1 MAKDRL
7 SPLKENVLPTNT
19 LLPIDSSMPAGFSP
33 NLGGSVTPV
42 QDDFLPPP
50 SKGADL
56 PKTVSTQQLYD
67 ARRFPVY
74 NPEKTEDAF
83 AYGQSWRDKAVNGIL
98 KGVGLAAT
106 TVAGG
111 FATLYG
117 AAKAPFS
124 GRLADIWDNEGLR
137 QLDKFNNNVD
147 NYILPNYY
155 TDAEKNAAWYSKD
168 NWMTANFLFDKLIK
182 NSGYA
187 VGAMLGG
194 NIANAGLLRAGSA
207 LGRLAG
213 AGAVAAES
221 SQAFKLFTPLLR
233 STSRAFSAAK
243 NIEAAAI
250 LEKEIS
256 SIADLTARSSR
267 LAQLAKTTNQ
277 IADFSDTAR
286 RYAIAAYSSAGEAS
300 FEALQTANEYRNK
313 LIEEYKKDNFGEE
326 PSADVLEKINTEAE
340 KLGKVSFFGNL
351 GLLTATE
358 YVQLP
363 YLLGSS
369 YNASRQAANSF
380 VGRVDDVV
388 LKDGKYIA
396 AAVEPSTRFGKLYQG
411 VKRGGAYV
419 FDPKE
424 AGQEIGQYALQVGTQ
439 NYFKKAGDSDDA
451 NVLVDGFLY
460 GLLGKDELGEGV
472 GALVSKEGI
481 ESGILGGITGG
492 LMQARGR
499 YVDNKATA
507 SNTNDFLE
515 QLNSTPSFKESFK
528 DRLASANRGVV
539 LQQQYEAAIKQGDK
553 LEAQDLK
560 ADLMHNYL
568 STRIKY
574 GRGDMVIEDIQELKQ
589 TASTEEG
596 LASLKEQGIANI
608 NDTIESYQQR
618 LSVFENVA
626 KNTEE
631 LYKAINLR
639 YSGEILTDE
648 EGKPVLSSSGGQLRK
663 YSPETID
670 KMVYAASKIADYDL
684 RIPQVNAPLGNAM
697 INTFD
702 VLQSIIENNKPNKK
716 ATEEALS
723 QINKLDATSDIK
735 DDLKTQLSDVIE
747 LSLRR
752 KLFIDEYDDIKKN
765 PLKYTVIGG
774 YGSEEQVD
782 TAPVKVE
789 QKEEE
794 EVDGKKKAKTKEVEL
809 EVGKEYSLKE
819 SLRKEGTELQL
830 APKLTVLSKT
840 LGGEFEVRLPNGRTT
855 FLTPTEF
862 KNYNISEVDNTS
874 EELSDVLSK
883 AIDEVLKKEEYA
895 DVDRLT
901 LVPMPNKVDY
911 INSLDNQELVD
922 DIEAEFNKQA
932 GELIKAKEE
941 EARRKQQLLKNAEQ
955 VNKEQ
960 SEIENNSGTVAAV
973 DTSSVEA
980 PKEGKLKAA
989 DKFFTSSISEFED
1002 ENTSSEAAPHVTR
1015 SREFLNNTN
1024 TLPNRDKLRAILVTP
1039 KQVDALGLT
1048 GLIQLSFGLP
1058 ADTKVED
1065 IPGVTDVDSG
1075 FVAQVFVVQKGK
1087 DLFFVDKN
1095 GKQLTKVGEQV
1106 SMEDVV
1112 FQTMPTTKLTD
1123 SNGNPRYRADQKED
1137 FEAAA
1142 RGWRVLREQMFSAPA
1157 DQFTSYA
1164 FDVSRGIAIENKDAE
1179 GNRERNNVGDV
1190 LVPEDKIATQ
1200 QDLVVIPTTGSVVH
1214 KGEVL
1219 KFPNGVPVLQFGDTL
1234 QFLNNRKFNNKEA
1247 KGIFQVIKA
1256 LADDMVKQS
1265 EAGKTIRINRA
1276 YSTFLQ
1282 NVLYWKSKAET
1293 FSDNQIR
1300 IDAETMSLKLGKE
1313 SYSLTEIA
1321 NNESQI
1327 VAQLEN
1333 AYHNINGD
1341 TLKNKF
1347 NEPFI
1352 EHYIDKNGNF
1362 TTSEWKNYQSY
1373 LLSANYPTGEAR
1385 SSSKTPLS
1393 TSVAKPTEA
1402 VPYSFRQ
1409 KYSTLLGLEIPVVKA
1424 APKAEPTKPMIGEYV
1439 VDGTTR
1445 NVYNLQNG
1453 PVEFTATVD
1462 AEGNVVASVVGNQVV
1477 QDIADNKNLVND
1489 AIVPA
1494 LKEANVFDELASDEQ
1509 LVLNFIALRI
1519 SNDLQTQKAAQA
1531 PVVEK
1536 KEEAP
1541 KEEPKAAEAPK
1552 EKKANKFSG
1561 FKGPNQ
1567 EFRLVGADSQ
1577 ERMTDAELQLFKEWH
1592 AANVPNIPFEVLTN
1606 IITTATGEKA
1616 WGVFENNVAKFV
1628 KGGLRATEYH
1638 EIFEGI
1644 YKGMLSKEEQQALL
1658 DEFKSQTGT
1667 FVDRASGKKIAY
1679 ENATDQQA
1687 KERIADDFAD
1697 FRKGKLPAR
1706 SLGERIRN
1714 FFKTILDFFKSF
1726 VAKPSLKQEL
1736 FKAIDTGKFKEKT
1749 LRESPDNEFAEY
1761 RAVAGLTEQQTH
1773 EFVQDMTARAAGIL
1787 YTEGEKKLLF
1797 TPLAMTGEQMFDQIK
1812 EQYANDKNEDGFS
1825 KIELLGEEAWEEL
1838 KVKTKQSL
1846 RTLGVTFNEDDRA
1859 DINNE
1864 ESTSR
1869 DYAPE
1874 AFTTDWKK
1882 NSSGAIKF
1890 SLATLLE
1897 AQATNQEGSVS
1908 LQLPAPKLTSV
1919 GGYKLLNFSRAFATL
1934 LDKLSN
1940 TTSISKMVDKLVNL
1954 AEYDPNYVR
1963 LFARVGGNRAD
1974 KTIPFNQFTND
1985 DWRYF
1990 IQFTQTFASKQKPD
2004 ALIQYKVGNE
2014 VYIAPANLYT
2024 AIQQTRQGW
2033 VENIK
2038 SIAKETDGFIKYNRE
2053 TKTYQVDSEKLK
2065 GESIKTPKA
2074 MIAFLGNI
2082 GINFE
2087 LDVYNTLKTPQ
2098 KNSFAKA
2105 VSAIYTYLGSNPDIM
2120 SVTSKTLGV
2129 NGPLSTLAELYNK
2142 VTNPNQEMTYFGVEK
2157 QRIGSYSESNN
2168 PSVFENEFNEANT
2181 LDELLAAR
2189 PELRDIFSKNSQVL
2203 KKGGVFF
2210 DKDGNRI
2217 KEVKI
2222 AYIQGTKAV
2231 DNNKGIKTT
2240 KLGLGDRF
2248 TQEINNNLEGNYYI
2262 LIPGDSSTEWMI
2274 NLGNTVSFK
2283 DVETGKAMSQVRSI
2297 FRAYLSDDIA
2307 LALDADT
2314 RKKLKNIGARAQE
2327 LRFFKDILFD
2337 EQLEDINFMI
2347 ESGSTQEQIEEYIN
2361 DKENIGKINEAIE
2374 QYIKSTVAETRNI
2387 LLANSQ
2393 IFQIGEDTFS
2403 YTGMLDIF
2411 AKNEGIN
2418 KNNMSSET
2426 VDNLLTFLNAN
2437 YIINNIEYHKVLFG
2451 DPFQFAVKG
2460 GKLDETKRIKSF
2472 LSPRR
2477 VTFDSPEYNTFL
2489 NQNLNTVAGVE
2500 LKEGDHGYHEFKSYT
2515 KTISVKDV
2523 KLAGSLS
2530 NIISAY
2536 DDTNEAD
2543 AASWLMDSTYREI
2556 KMKNGQWSDEAEAWH
2571 QWQMAYTRQNVP
2583 GYVYK
2588 SDALKAHDEAL
2599 MEEQPNAPKHT
2610 IEVLKPI
2617 VSGNK
2622 FGENKFNLVLDKF
2635 SQMPIYYS
2643 MVKGTNLEKL
2653 YDQMFKQGIGY
2664 AVVESG
2670 RKVGVEK
2677 THSLYNADGSF
2688 NQEAFAESA
2697 IVSVPWKA
2705 YGIQVETASEDE
2717 KEQTRGSQLTKL
2729 SSMDLF
2735 DNGVPTSERAKQ
2747 EYERNMDILNK
2758 MHENAYN
2765 ELLVKLGV
2773 EDLGDGFRLIN
2784 GKAVSETLMYEML
2797 RREVSDN
2804 TIDAIQLDENDQFRI
2819 PFEAAPSYLQIRN
2832 ILYST
2837 IDKALI
2843 RPKMNGGSHVQ
2854 VPVTGFE
2861 SATKGRELAI
2871 KTDKGWTKISRAAY
2885 EKLSDEDKKKV
2896 VLTDSTLKFYTKAEP
2911 YCEVMLPHWFKG
2923 QFKGMSDEEILTK
2936 LNTPEGK
2943 EILTGIGFRIPT
2955 QALSSVE
2962 VFRVK
2967 GFLPQYMGSTVV
2979 VPSEIT
2985 TKAGSDFDI
2994 DKLNMYLK
3002 STYVDKSG
3010 NVRLVKY
3017 LGSEEATKEFYG
3029 KMFDDKLENKAVKKS
3044 ELLEALQIVAY
3055 DLNDPSGLADK
3066 YANVLDG
3073 LLTGVEDIAAVED
3086 KLMNEIEALSDSAI
3100 QSEAKDRFVKNMY
3113 KRSLENEYYDSLEKL
3128 ITLPENFERLIS
3140 PVDDAGLEKLSET
3153 LNKLR
3158 GYNEDVIKNRILDR
3172 NYMTTLRNS
3181 FVTAKRWVGIAAV
3194 NITNLSLKQKSK
3206 IYIDPARFDL
3216 IPERD
3221 RKILGDGSIVL
3232 KHNTVKVDGKEYI
3245 SLSGTTVKGSKELIS
3260 NRLSGYATSFVDV
3273 ANKPYITSIIQS
3285 DLVVGTFMF
3294 LENAGAGEQ
3303 TAMFLNQPII
3313 SEYLK
3318 MLDGMGVK
3326 NLFGKNEIK
3335 QIKSKFVTS
3344 SNELERAQIDVKMLA
3359 GNISDFYERGYF
3371 KNSEDNAVQHLIL
3384 DEFLKYAKMA
3394 DYAFKFTQATNYDT
3408 SSFKNS
3414 SVYDRKT
3421 WNTDLARTSNIIS
3434 SVDEVLD
3441 NTFIGKQQLLI
3452 GRSMQSMGAILKLEQ
3467 DDLRLIVNE
3476 ILQPFGEN
3484 PYMSNADFEK
3494 LANKAKADFL
3504 DYIIQTKTG
3513 LNDRIK
3519 ELLVDKNTSVAV
3531 RLEKAKK
3538 DYPEVQLLRELQ
3550 VVSGDRPDGAKSVK
3564 LIANIKDAYDENL
3577 YTGMMRELRDY
3588 NDELNQLYKD
3598 LISVAI
3604 LQGTY
3609 QSAISIKNI
3618 IPIED
3623 YSKEVSPVLEAIAA
3637 DESLDAFSDGMFF
3650 MNNFSDDTIVP
3661 LVQPK
3666 FFQASEA
3673 PIAEQLDSF
3682 GNYYA
3687 DIYQYYSSLFP
3698 SIEAF
3703 SIKSSERKILLLS
3716 QKYNYIDVQKDFIKV
3731 PRVVTDNKT
3740 GARIDMVT
3748 GQTIT
3753 NLDFAVRK
3761 SKGDYSLNDVFGYA
3775 KVKLA
3780 DGSPLTTV
3788 DNQGNVQH
3796 VYKLVN
3802 LYGDADRASEY
3813 YTDLNKESV
3822 LENGTA
3828 RINQIIP
3835 DDKIIEYYGG
3845 EIQAKDVPLLDT
3857 ESKVDESKNAP
3868 EGLPPIDRSPEQC

>member
-1 MAKDRL
+1 MPDFDKNLNPITVNTEKSLPQLDNPSTPAPNSYIGYGGSDLGGRNSVDPIFGNGPIK
-7 SPLKENVLPTNT
+7 SPLVPTVT
-19 LLPIDSSMPAGFSP
+19 AGELYQNRRYDVFSRDI
-33 NLGGSVTPV
+33 V
-42 QDDFLPPP
+42 DI
-50 SKGADL
+50 
-56 PKTVSTQQLYD
+56 
-67 ARRFPVY
+67 
-74 NPEKTEDAF
+74 EDQA
-83 AYGQSWRDKAVNGIL
+83 ANAQSNWDQAVNGVL
-98 KGVGLAAT
+98 KGVNLAAT

-111 FATLYG
+111 FGMLYG
-117 AAKAPFS
+117 AVKSPFS
-124 GRLADIWDNEGLR
+124 GRLADIWDNPVMQR
-137 QLDKFNNNVD
+137 LDEWNNEVD
-147 NYILPNYY
+147 QNYLPNYY
-155 TDAEKNAAWYSKD
+155 SNMEKNASWYSPD
-168 NWMTANFLFDKLIK
+168 NWFTTNFLFDKLIK
-182 NSGYA
+182 NSGFA
-187 VGAMLGG
+187 VGAMVSG
-194 NIANAGLLRAGSA
+194 NLANSA
-207 LGRLAG
+207 LLKAG
-213 AGAVAAES
+213 ATIGRGLGAAASAAEA
-221 SQAFKLFTPLLR
+221 SQAFRTFTPLLR
-233 STSRAFSAAK
+233 NTARAFSAGK
-243 NIEAAAI
+243 NIEVAAV
-250 LEKEIS
+250 LEKELS
-256 SIADLTARSSR
+256 NIADLTSRSSQIAK
-267 LAQLAKTTNQ
+267 LAETTNLF
-277 IADFSDTAR
+277 AGLNDTAR
-286 RYAIAAYSSAGEAS
+286 RTAIAAYSSAGEAS
-300 FEALQTANEYRNK
+300 FEALQTSNEYRRN
-313 LIEEYKKDNFGEE
+313 LIEDYKQKNGGIE
-326 PSADVLEKINTEAE
+326 PTGVALDDINQAAE
-340 KLGKVSFFGNL
+340 SVGKTSFFGNMA
-351 GLLTATE
+351 LLAATE

-369 YNASRQAANSF
+369 YKSSRNSANALIGKADE
-380 VGRVDDVV
+380 VI
-388 LKDGKYIA
+388 LKDGKYVA
-396 AAVEPSTRFGKLYQG
+396 KAVEPTTRFGKLYQG
-411 VKRGGAYV
+411 AKRVGTYV

-424 AGQEIGQYALQVGTQ
+424 AGQEIGQFALQVGTQ
-439 NYFKKAGDSDDA
+439 NYFKKAQEGKEVDA
-451 NVLVDGFLY
+451 LVDGFLF
-460 GLLGKDELGEGV
+460 GLIGRDEFDKGI

-499 YVDNKATA
+499 YLEGKATKT
-507 SNTNDFLE
+507 NTENFLNVLND
-515 QLNSTPSFKESFK
+515 SPTFKEAFQDK
-528 DRLASANRGVV
+528 LNFANRAVV
-539 LQQQYEAAIKQGDK
+539 LHKQQEDAIKNGDE
-553 LEAQDLK
+553 LEAKDLK
-560 ADLMHNYL
+560 ADLMFNYL
-568 STRIKY
+568 APRIKY
-574 GRGDMVIEDIQELKQ
+574 GRFDMVMEDLKELKQ
-589 TASTEEG
+589 FGITEEG
-596 LASLKEQGIANI
+596 LASLKEQGLANV
-608 NDTIESYQQR
+608 NDTIQDYQAR
-618 LSVFENVA
+618 LNTLEASA
-626 KNTEE
+626 KNTDE
-631 LYKAINLR
+631 LYRALNLR
-639 YSGEILTDE
+639 YSGEVLTDE
-648 EGKPVLSSSGGQLRK
+648 EGKPVLNSSGQAVRK
-663 YSPETID
+663 YSPEVLD
-670 KMVYAASKIADYDL
+670 KMAYAASKIADYDL

-702 VLQSIIENNKPNKK
+702 VLQSIIEDNKPNKK
-716 ATEEALS
+716 ATQEALK
-723 QINKLDATSDIK
+723 QINKLDVTSDIK
-735 DDLKTQLSDVIE
+735 DELKTQLSDLIE

-752 KLFIDEYDDIKKN
+752 KLFIDEFDDIKGN
-765 PLKYTVIGG
+765 PLKYTFIGG
-774 YGSEEQVD
+774 YGSDEQVD
-782 TAPVKVE
+782 TTPVKVK
-789 QKEEE
+789 QKEEPAE
-794 EVDGKKKAKTKEVEL
+794 GEKKAKTKEIEL

-819 SLRKEGTELQL
+819 SLRKEGTALQL
-830 APKLTVLSKT
+830 APKLTVLAKT
-840 LGGEFEVRLPNGRTT
+840 LGGEFEVRLPNGRVA
-855 FLTPTEF
+855 FLTPAEF
-862 KNYNISEVDNTS
+862 KDYNISDQDNTS
-874 EELSDVLSK
+874 EELSDILDK
-883 AIDEVLKKEEYA
+883 AIDTVLARPEYA
-895 DVDRLT
+895 EFEKPETDKLAYV
-901 LVPMPNKVDY
+901 
-911 INSLDNQELVD
+911 NSLDEQQLVD
-922 DIEAEFNKQA
+922 DIEAEFNQQA
-932 GELIKAKEE
+932 EELVKAKEAE
-941 EARRKQQLLKNAEQ
+941 LKRKQQLLKNAEQ

-960 SEIENNSGTVAAV
+960 AEIENNSGTVAAV
-973 DTSSVEA
+973 DTSAVEG

-989 DKFFTSSISEFED
+989 DKFFTSSITEFED
-1002 ENTSSEAAPHVTR
+1002 ENTSAVAAPHVTR

-1048 GLIQLSFGLP
+1048 GLIQMSFGLP

-1065 IPGVTDVDSG
+1065 IPGVTDIDSG

-1179 GNRERNNVGDV
+1179 GNRERNNVGDI
-1190 LVPEDKIATQ
+1190 LVPEDKVATQ

-1300 IDAETMSLKLGKE
+1300 IDAQTMSLKLGKE
-1313 SYSLTEIA
+1313 SYSLTDIA

-1333 AYHNINGD
+1333 AYHNVNGD

-1347 NEPFI
+1347 NEPFT
-1352 EHYIDKNGNF
+1352 EYYIDKNGNF

-1409 KYSTLLGLEIPVVKA
+1409 KYSTLLGLEIPVVKVA
-1424 APKAEPTKPMIGEYV
+1424 PKEAPKAEPAKPMIGEYV

-1462 AEGNVVASVVGNQVV
+1462 AEGTVVASVVGNQVV
-1477 QDIADNKNLVND
+1477 QDIANNKNLVNN

-1519 SNDLQTQKAAQA
+1519 SGDLQAQKAAEA
-1531 PVVEK
+1531 PKAEV

-1541 KEEPKAAEAPK
+1541 KEEPKVAEAPK

-1592 AANVPNIPFEVLTN
+1592 EANVPNIPFEVLTN

-1616 WGVFENNVAKFV
+1616 WGVFENGVAKFV

-1658 DEFKSQTGT
+1658 DEFKSQAGT

-1714 FFKTILDFFKSF
+1714 FFRTILDFFKSF

-1797 TPLAMTGEQMFDQIK
+1797 TPLAMTGEQLFDQIK

-1838 KVKTKQSL
+1838 KTKTKQSL
-1846 RTLGVTFNEDDRA
+1846 RTLGVTFNEEDRA

-1940 TTSISKMVDKLVNL
+1940 TTSVSKMVDKLVNL

-1974 KTIPFNQFTND
+1974 KAIPFNQFTND

-2065 GESIKTPKA
+2065 AESIKTPKA

-2297 FRAYLSDDIA
+2297 FRGYLSDDIA
-2307 LALDADT
+2307 LALDADN
-2314 RKKLKNIGARAQE
+2314 RKQLKNIGARAQE

-2361 DKENIGKINEAIE
+2361 DKENIGKINEAID

-2387 LLANSQ
+2387 LIGNSQ
-2393 IFQIGEDTFS
+2393 ISQIGEDSFS

-2451 DPFQFAVKG
+2451 DPFQFAVKE

-2536 DDTNEAD
+2536 DNTNEAD
-2543 AASWLMDSTYREI
+2543 AASWLMDDTYREI
-2556 KMKNGQWSDEAEAWH
+2556 KMKNGQWSDQAEAWH

-2599 MEEQPNAPKHT
+2599 MK
-2610 IEVLKPI
+2610 
-2617 VSGNK
+2617 
-2622 FGENKFNLVLDKF
+2622 
-2635 SQMPIYYS
+2635 
-2643 MVKGTNLEKL
+2643 
-2653 YDQMFKQGIGY
+2653 
-2664 AVVESG
+2664 
-2670 RKVGVEK
+2670 
-2677 THSLYNADGSF
+2677 
-2688 NQEAFAESA
+2688 
-2697 IVSVPWKA
+2697 
-2705 YGIQVETASEDE
+2705 
-2717 KEQTRGSQLTKL
+2717 
-2729 SSMDLF
+2729 
-2735 DNGVPTSERAKQ
+2735 
-2747 EYERNMDILNK
+2747 
-2758 MHENAYN
+2758 
-2765 ELLVKLGV
+2765 
-2773 EDLGDGFRLIN
+2773 
-2784 GKAVSETLMYEML
+2784 
-2797 RREVSDN
+2797 
-2804 TIDAIQLDENDQFRI
+2804 
-2819 PFEAAPSYLQIRN
+2819 
-2832 ILYST
+2832 
-2837 IDKALI
+2837 
-2843 RPKMNGGSHVQ
+2843 
-2854 VPVTGFE
+2854 
-2861 SATKGRELAI
+2861 
-2871 KTDKGWTKISRAAY
+2871 
-2885 EKLSDEDKKKV
+2885 
-2896 VLTDSTLKFYTKAEP
+2896 
-2911 YCEVMLPHWFKG
+2911 
-2923 QFKGMSDEEILTK
+2923 
-2936 LNTPEGK
+2936 
-2943 EILTGIGFRIPT
+2943 
-2955 QALSSVE
+2955 
-2962 VFRVK
+2962 
-2967 GFLPQYMGSTVV
+2967 
-2979 VPSEIT
+2979 
-2985 TKAGSDFDI
+2985 
-2994 DKLNMYLK
+2994 
-3002 STYVDKSG
+3002 
-3010 NVRLVKY
+3010 
-3017 LGSEEATKEFYG
+3017 
-3029 KMFDDKLENKAVKKS
+3029 
-3044 ELLEALQIVAY
+3044 
-3055 DLNDPSGLADK
+3055 
-3066 YANVLDG
+3066 
-3073 LLTGVEDIAAVED
+3073 
-3086 KLMNEIEALSDSAI
+3086 
-3100 QSEAKDRFVKNMY
+3100 
-3113 KRSLENEYYDSLEKL
+3113 
-3128 ITLPENFERLIS
+3128 
-3140 PVDDAGLEKLSET
+3140 
-3153 LNKLR
+3153 
-3158 GYNEDVIKNRILDR
+3158 
-3172 NYMTTLRNS
+3172 
-3181 FVTAKRWVGIAAV
+3181 
-3194 NITNLSLKQKSK
+3194 
-3206 IYIDPARFDL
+3206 
-3216 IPERD
+3216 
-3221 RKILGDGSIVL
+3221 
-3232 KHNTVKVDGKEYI
+3232 
-3245 SLSGTTVKGSKELIS
+3245 
-3260 NRLSGYATSFVDV
+3260 
-3273 ANKPYITSIIQS
+3273 
-3285 DLVVGTFMF
+3285 
-3294 LENAGAGEQ
+3294 
-3303 TAMFLNQPII
+3303 
-3313 SEYLK
+3313 
-3318 MLDGMGVK
+3318 
-3326 NLFGKNEIK
+3326 
-3335 QIKSKFVTS
+3335 
-3344 SNELERAQIDVKMLA
+3344 
-3359 GNISDFYERGYF
+3359 
-3371 KNSEDNAVQHLIL
+3371 
-3384 DEFLKYAKMA
+3384 
-3394 DYAFKFTQATNYDT
+3394 
-3408 SSFKNS
+3408 
-3414 SVYDRKT
+3414 
-3421 WNTDLARTSNIIS
+3421 
-3434 SVDEVLD
+3434 
-3441 NTFIGKQQLLI
+3441 
-3452 GRSMQSMGAILKLEQ
+3452 
-3467 DDLRLIVNE
+3467 
-3476 ILQPFGEN
+3476 
-3484 PYMSNADFEK
+3484 
-3494 LANKAKADFL
+3494 
-3504 DYIIQTKTG
+3504 
-3513 LNDRIK
+3513 
-3519 ELLVDKNTSVAV
+3519 
-3531 RLEKAKK
+3531 
-3538 DYPEVQLLRELQ
+3538 
-3550 VVSGDRPDGAKSVK
+3550 
-3564 LIANIKDAYDENL
+3564 
-3577 YTGMMRELRDY
+3577 
-3588 NDELNQLYKD
+3588 
-3598 LISVAI
+3598 
-3604 LQGTY
+3604 
-3609 QSAISIKNI
+3609 
-3618 IPIED
+3618 
-3623 YSKEVSPVLEAIAA
+3623 
-3637 DESLDAFSDGMFF
+3637 
-3650 MNNFSDDTIVP
+3650 
-3661 LVQPK
+3661 
-3666 FFQASEA
+3666 
-3673 PIAEQLDSF
+3673 
-3682 GNYYA
+3682 
-3687 DIYQYYSSLFP
+3687 
-3698 SIEAF
+3698 
-3703 SIKSSERKILLLS
+3703 
-3716 QKYNYIDVQKDFIKV
+3716 
-3731 PRVVTDNKT
+3731 
-3740 GARIDMVT
+3740 
-3748 GQTIT
+3748 
-3753 NLDFAVRK
+3753 
-3761 SKGDYSLNDVFGYA
+3761 
-3775 KVKLA
+3775 
-3780 DGSPLTTV
+3780 
-3788 DNQGNVQH
+3788 
-3796 VYKLVN
+3796 
-3802 LYGDADRASEY
+3802 
-3813 YTDLNKESV
+3813 
-3822 LENGTA
+3822 
-3828 RINQIIP
+3828 
-3835 DDKIIEYYGG
+3835 
-3845 EIQAKDVPLLDT
+3845 
-3857 ESKVDESKNAP
+3857 
-3868 EGLPPIDRSPEQC
+3868 